1 MQQWIHCMYSVTATG
16 TKIKVTNYTEQ
27 NPVYLWQKTYSL
39 NTEQKAIATQETFCI
54 IRNNRATRWSTE
66 WARVEYIDEQHI
78 QKSHRW
84 DKGRIQRYKLGPAGH
99 LLLRILP
106 QVVLEELVINTRLTP
121 QFIPE
126 DYLLLYIIYSVTG
139 TSSSC
144 LIILLSL

>member
-1 MQQWIHCMYSVTATG
+1 MDSLHVLSHSNWH
-16 TKIKVTNYTEQ
+16 Q
-27 NPVYLWQKTYSL
+27 NKSNKLRGAKPCVFVVESL
-39 NTEQKAIATQETFCI
+39 TFKRTEQKQLQPKRLFVSSETIVPPDGAQNGPEWNTQMNSI
-54 IRNNRATRWSTE
+54 YRRATGGTKE
-66 WARVEYIDEQHI
+66 EY
-78 QKSHRW
+78 
-84 DKGRIQRYKLGPAGH
+84 RYKLGPAGH